1 MKTRA
6 GHLIGFFL
14 NLLPLAASPLW
25 AVTYLDPENG
35 WTKTDP
41 DAVLHWVRQSTNEV
55 SFNVYFGTNSTLGA
69 MEFRG
74 NQTNTTYCP
83 GTLKTNQT
91 YYWRIDSVT
100 NSLGA
105 PITGEVWSFTV
116 NPTTPG
122 AITRVNSMAER
133 PPNYTMRD
141 WKKTARDFSTLV
153 TDTNLSGTHLPIAT
167 KETAKHNIAP
177 EFWWIP
183 SFVGFDDD
191 AGALG
196 GMVNVVSSKLAGLPM
211 TNVGGINYVAAQA
224 SYFNIDKGY
233 GVIFHSH
240 TGGTVQS
247 FWYQLIANIAFWQLV
262 DVYPEEATNLVIQG
276 NKWKGV
282 GPSNSF
288 TLAGMMQM
296 SADKWHE
303 VSLTVQTNV
312 PPNHVFPL
320 SNADRTV
327 DNADAAGVTVEGPW
341 LTNPAVAGTWGTN
354 YLQLDAANSG
364 VSNRVTFTPN
374 FANAG
379 SYEVFVRWP
388 SATNRPSDASL
399 TVTYAGE
406 SGPDSQTRRLNQRTN
421 GGDWYSLGLYDF
433 AQGTQGSIRINSTTT
448 NGSAINGSVAADAV
462 KFARQPVFAGYPD
475 YDAYPGY
482 AYFGMEFYATTNPTT
497 TPAGVIN
504 PNNTGGTLMPHS
516 AAGIAWLQLMA
527 YKRLTN
533 APNRNEYL
541 LDADQALSY
550 LQAVPFNPAHDVL
563 LPYGTLAAA
572 RMNAEHGLNH
582 DVGKLINWHFDEGDT
597 NDVNE
602 HTGVAVGLY
611 GTNAS
616 AVPVDGL
623 VGKTGLQKVYPVNTF
638 MSAGILAPV
647 ARYDQRY
654 AKPIGKWLLNLASN
668 ARFFYSGTNG
678 VASTNQT
685 SAEWCNSY
693 DTNSALTYEFLA
705 NEGWMVT
712 KAAEYSTDYSNLY
725 ENFTSAGT
733 DLQATNSTALS
744 AREFKDKKY
753 LKFKTSTA
761 GSSVIWALN
770 LPAGKMQDTN
780 KPPHDFKVVA
790 KVVGKNYKFSWDAS
804 PGGPFT
810 NTLLTLTT
818 SKNTSVAEVSKSFGT
833 TGGSSTVYVKAE
845 ALENGAGELWLDAML
860 VQTRNTD
867 RAPFLAG
874 GHMGHGG
881 RTDLCLYQGSSAG
894 YLGGIVETSNVTEI
908 LKVDLLATDF
918 FHDAA
923 YPTWLYYNPHLNT
936 RTLRVNFGTNAVN
949 IYDTVTHR
957 FVTNNVSGEK
967 FIDIPARSALILVGT
982 PASGTI
988 SYEGRKLKVDNVVVD
1003 YHFPVETRLFY
1014 DGFESGSFALGSW
1027 SNTVST
1033 AVNSPA
1039 AYSSTRG
1046 AKMSFTGS
1054 ITKFVDTRGFNE
1066 IQVKYRRATTNYSGT
1081 NALFVEWSTNGT
1093 NWSNLATVISGTY
1106 AHGPQTNSCAAGASD
1121 NAGFRVRFRSAG
1133 TNTAQYSYVDDIEIT
1148 GKSTN

>member
-6 GHLIGFFL
+6 GHLLGFL
-14 NLLPLAASPLW
+14 LHLLPLAASPSW
-25 AVTYLDPENG
+25 AAAVYLDPQDG
-35 WTKTDP
+35 WTNTDP
-41 DAVLHWVRQSTNEV
+41 DAVLQWKRQGTNDV
-55 SFNVYFGTNSTLGA
+55 SFNVYFGTNPTPGA
-69 MEFRG
+69 TEFRG
-74 NQTNTTYCP
+74 NQTDTIYCP

-91 YYWRIDSVT
+91 YYWRIDTIT
-100 NSLGA
+100 NSGGA
-105 PITGEVWSFTV
+105 LTNGPTWTFNV
-116 NPTTPG
+116 NPATPG
-122 AITRVNSMAER
+122 TITRVNSMQER
-133 PPNYTMRD
+133 PSNYAMRD
-141 WKKTARDFSTLV
+141 WKRTARDFSTLV
-153 TDTNLSGTHLPIAT
+153 TDVSLSGPYLPIASN
-167 KETAKHNIAP
+167 ETGKHNVTNA
-177 EFWWIP
+177 FWWIP

-196 GMVNVVSSKLAGLPM
+196 GMVNVVSSRLAGLPM

-240 TGGTVQS
+240 SGGTVQS

-262 DVYPEEATNLVIQG
+262 DVYPEEATNLVLQG
-276 NKWKGV
+276 NKWKGS
-282 GPSNSF
+282 GPSNTF

-312 PPNHVFPL
+312 PANHVFPL
-320 SNADRTV
+320 SSAERTV
-327 DNADAAGVTVEGPW
+327 DNADPTGVMVDGPW
-341 LTNPAVAGTWGTN
+341 LTNPAVAGSWGTN
-354 YLQLDAANSG
+354 YLQLDSANSG
-364 VSNRVTFTPN
+364 VTNRVTFTPN
-374 FANAG
+374 LTNAG

-388 SATNRPSDASL
+388 TATNRASDASL
-399 TVTYAGE
+399 TVTYAGT
-406 SGPDSQTRRLNQRTN
+406 SGPTSQTRRLNQRVN

-448 NGSAINGSVAADAV
+448 NGSAVNGSVAADAV
-462 KFARQPVFAGYPD
+462 RFAKQPVFTGYPD

-482 AYFGMEFYATTNPTT
+482 AYFGMEFYTTTNPTT
-497 TPAGVIN
+497 GPVGVIK

-533 APNRNEYL
+533 SPNRDEYFY
-541 LDADQALSY
+541 DADHALSY
-550 LQAVPFNPAHDVL
+550 LRTVPFNPSHDVL
-563 LPYGTLAAA
+563 LPYGILAAA

-582 DVGKLINWHFDEGDT
+582 DVGKFINWHFDEGDT

-602 HTGVAVGLY
+602 HTGVAVGFY
-611 GTNAS
+611 GTNAA

-654 AKPIGKWLLNLASN
+654 AKHIGKWLLNLASN

-678 VASTNQT
+678 VAPTNQT
-685 SAEWCNSY
+685 SGDWCSSH

-712 KAAEYSTDYSNLY
+712 KAAEHSTDYSNLY
-725 ENFTSAGT
+725 EDFSSPGT
-733 DLQATNSTALS
+733 DLQATNSTAPP

-753 LKFKTSTA
+753 LKFKTSAA
-761 GSSVIWALN
+761 GSSVIWAFN
-770 LPAGKMQDTN
+770 LPAGRMQDTN
-780 KPPHDFKVVA
+780 KPPHDFKIVGKVVA
-790 KVVGKNYKFSWDAS
+790 KNYKFSWDTS
-804 PGGPFT
+804 PGGLFT
-810 NTLLTLTT
+810 NTLLTLT
-818 SKNTSVAEVSKSFGT
+818 NTNVMEVSKSFGS
-833 TGGSSTVYVKAE
+833 TGGAGTIYVKAE
-845 ALENGAGELWLDAML
+845 SLENGAGEMWLDAML

-988 SYEGRKLKVDNVVVD
+988 GYEGRKLKVDNVVVD
-1003 YHFPVETRLFY
+1003 HRYPVETRLFY
-1014 DGFESGSFALGSW
+1014 DGFESGSFTLGSW
-1027 SNTVST
+1027 SNTTST
-1033 AVNSPA
+1033 AVNSTA

-1046 AKMSFTGS
+1046 AKMSFAGS
-1054 ITKFVDTRGFNE
+1054 ITKFVDTRGFNG
-1066 IQVKYRRATTNYSGT
+1066 IQVKYRRATTGYSGT
-1081 NALFVEWSTNGT
+1081 NALIVEWSTNGT
-1093 NWSNLATVISGTY
+1093 TWSNLATVPSGTY
-1106 AHGPQTNSCAAGASD
+1106 AQGPQTNSCAEGASD
-1121 NAGFRVRFRSAG
+1121 NAGFRVRFKSAG
-1133 TNTAQYSYVDDIEIT
+1133 TNTAQYSYVDDVEIT
-1148 GKSTN
+1148 GKSMN